1 MKLLSKFTILLL
13 ILVSCGKDKP
23 SESVEKTDQLAL
35 QFVPFFANDTLH
47 LDSTYQLASGD
58 YIRFSDLK
66 FFISSCKN
74 GTINFTP
81 VDLFDYR
88 ATGFKLATIDGK
100 AADFT
105 QLSFDL
111 GVPTNWN
118 HADPSTWTNSSPLNI
133 TNAGDMY
140 WGWNPGYIFLKIEA
154 KADTISDGIELYD
167 HFITYHIGTDVAIS
181 PLNFNQLNWSPLQN
195 QLSIAK
201 FKCDLKSVFDNS
213 TQPINI
219 RIENTTHS
227 GAGESVLTEKVRANF
242 SSSITP
248 L

>member
-1 MKLLSKFTILLL
+1 MKLCSTFAILLL
-13 ILVSCGKDKP
+13 LLVSCGKDKP
-23 SESVEKTDQLAL
+23 DESVEKPDQLAL

-47 LDSTYQLASGD
+47 LDSTYQLDSGD
-58 YIRFSDLK
+58 NIRFSDLK

-74 GTINFTP
+74 GANNFIP
-81 VDLFDYR
+81 VSFFDYR
-88 ATGFKLATIDGK
+88 SSGFKLATINGN
-100 AADFT
+100 AFDFA

-118 HADPSTWTNSSPLNI
+118 HADPSTWSTSSPLNI

-154 KADTISDGIELYD
+154 KADTIPNGIDLFD
-167 HFITYHIGTDVAIS
+167 HFITYHIGTDAAIS
-181 PLNFNQLNWSPLQN
+181 ALNFAQIDWSPLQN
-195 QLSIAK
+195 KLSKAN
-201 FKCDLKSVFDNS
+201 FKCDLKAVLDN
-213 TQPINI
+213 TIHPINI
-219 RIENTTHS
+219 RNENTTHS
-227 GAGESVLTEKVRANF
+227 GAGEAVLTEKVRANF

>member
-1 MKLLSKFTILLL
+1 MKLFSKFTILLL

-23 SESVEKTDQLAL
+23 DESVEKTDQLAL
-35 QFVPFFANDTLH
+35 QFVPFFVNDTLH

-58 YIRFSDLK
+58 KIRFSDLK
-66 FFISSCKN
+66 FFFSSCKN
-74 GTINFTP
+74 GTNNFTP
-81 VDLFDYR
+81 VGLFDYR

-118 HADPSTWTNSSPLNI
+118 HADPSTWSNSSPLNI

-181 PLNFNQLNWSPLQN
+181 SLNFNQLNWSPLQN
-195 QLSIAK
+195 QLSTAK

-242 SSSITP
+242 SSSIVP

>member
-1 MKLLSKFTILLL
+1 MKQLLGFFL
-13 ILVSCGKDKP
+13 IVLALFSCGKDKE
-23 SESVEKTDQLAL
+23 SEPVVEKDKLTL
-35 QFVPFFANDTLH
+35 QFIPFFANDTLH

-58 YIRFSDLK
+58 KIRFSDLK
-66 FFISSCKN
+66 FFFSSCKN
-74 GTINFTP
+74 GTNNFIP
-81 VDLFDYR
+81 VGLFEYS
-88 ATGFKLATIDGK
+88 ATGFKLATVDGK

-118 HADPSTWTNSSPLNI
+118 HADPSTWSNSSPLNI

-167 HFITYHIGTDVAIS
+167 HFITYHIGTDIAIS
-181 PLNFNQLNWSPLQN
+181 PLNFTQLNWSPLQN
-195 QLSIAK
+195 QMSIAK

-213 TQPINI
+213 MQPINI

-242 SSSITP
+242 SSSIHP